1 MTELL
6 CAAFLLAG
14 ALTPLRWSSERY
26 APFTFRIV
34 AIATYLAIGPRAAL
48 YTVACAVVGA
58 IVDIVYGRLR
68 AAPEM
73 RARAAATLGAGVA
86 SVIAIFATDAVARE
100 MHLGYPVPLAPLSS
114 LSVQL
119 RFWLLVNIFALLS
132 AGIDLV
138 FAWTI
143 LRPRVREP
151 ELDRVRP
158 VVSAYV
164 IAGVSSAPLQ
174 FAAHAVFDATW
185 IFPWTVALGWAFLL
199 NAAFARQLERQ
210 RRIAELMDELA
221 AKERLAAVGEVT
233 ARVVH
238 QTRHQLGLI
247 GITVHRITKRVAS
260 LSGEDARVVNEEL
273 EKLGEVQREL
283 SEMLTSVLR
292 QTSNPS
298 SASSSTYAD
307 VVAAVA
313 RRLDAL
319 AVSRGVRLE
328 LGDLEP
334 ARAASP
340 ANAEN
345 VSHAVFNV
353 LENALVAAHALVV
366 VDVASRGARLVI
378 RVADD
383 GPGIAASVIARAA
396 VPFVTTKADGT
407 GMGLA
412 IARAAVEG
420 ERGALTIANRE
431 SGGCLVEISVPMRAA

>member
-1 MTELL
+1 M
-6 CAAFLLAG
+6 
-14 ALTPLRWSSERY
+14 SE
-26 APFTFRIV
+26 AEFDRI
-34 AIATYLAIGPRAAL
+34 
-48 YTVACAVVGA
+48 
-58 IVDIVYGRLR
+58 
-68 AAPEM
+68 
-73 RARAAATLGAGVA
+73 
-86 SVIAIFATDAVARE
+86 
-100 MHLGYPVPLAPLSS
+100 
-114 LSVQL
+114 
-119 RFWLLVNIFALLS
+119 
-132 AGIDLV
+132 
-138 FAWTI
+138 
-143 LRPRVREP
+143 RPA
-151 ELDRVRP
+151 
-158 VVSAYV
+158 VSAYV

-174 FAAHAVFDATW
+174 FSAHAVFDANNVFAW
-185 IFPWTVALGWAFLL
+185 SVALAWAFLL

-247 GITVHRITKRVAS
+247 GITVHRITKRASS

-292 QTSNPS
+292 QTSHPAS
-298 SASSSTYAD
+298 VTSSSYAD

-328 LGDLEP
+328 LGDLE
-334 ARAASP
+334 ASRAVSP
-340 ANAEN
+340 KNAEN

-353 LENALVAAHALVV
+353 LENALVAAHALVA
-366 VDVASRGARLVI
+366 VDVATRGARLVI

-383 GPGIAASVIARAA
+383 GPGIAPSVIARAA
-396 VPFVTTKADGT
+396 VPFVTTKAEGT

-420 ERGALTIANRE
+420 EQGTLTIANRE
-431 SGGCLVEISVPMRAA
+431 SGGCVVEISVPTRAG